1 MVQLQHLTLPLQ
13 RNNRFYCFPESAGY
27 YRHYQGHE
35 VRRAAGM
42 LQEFNLHLVTAGV
55 GYVELEQQRY
65 ELTAGDAFLYFPGD
79 KQVYYADKERPW
91 DFKWIHFY
99 GSGILADLTE
109 RGFHRS
115 IGWRIRSSSVLESLL
130 DELLLEMDQ
139 HKMLHP
145 SRISMLMYGIIAE
158 FIEQAEPVSA
168 PGAGA
173 SAIERMLKL
182 LPELQAAATEPFDL
196 DEWAARAGTNRYAF
210 CRWFRR
216 AAGQTPL
223 EFVTM
228 CRIQRAKQLL
238 VERQS
243 LSVQEIARLSG
254 YMHHSYFN
262 KRFQESEN
270 MTPTAYRQ
278 QFYMQSL
285 VHTPDLGYNQ

>member
-1 MVQLQHLTLPLQ
+1 MAKHHLTLPLL
-13 RNNRFYCFPESAGY
+13 RRNRFYCFPESAGFY
-27 YRHYQGHE
+27 EHNKGHD

-42 LQEFNLHLVTAGV
+42 LQEFNLHLVTSGK
-55 GYVELEQQRY
+55 GYAEHDGQRCELS
-65 ELTAGDAFLYFPGD
+65 AGDAFLYFPGD
-79 KQVYYADKERPW
+79 KQAYFADDEQPW
-91 DFKWIHFY
+91 DIKWIHFY

-115 IGWRIRSSSVLESLL
+115 IGWRLRSPLGLESLI
-130 DELLLEMDQ
+130 DELLDEINR

-158 FIEQAEPVSA
+158 FIEQAEPIAA
-168 PGAGA
+168 PSTGA

-182 LPELQAAATEPFDL
+182 LPELQAAAAEPFDL
-196 DEWAARAGTNRYAF
+196 DEWAARAGTNRFAF

-238 VERQS
+238 VEQQD
-243 LSVQEIARLSG
+243 LSVNEVARLSG
-254 YMHHSYFN
+254 YVHPSYFN

-270 MTPTAYRQ
+270 MTPTSYRQ
-278 QFYMQSL
+278 QFTMS
-285 VHTPDLGYNQ
+285 T